1 MLVQARHGSNDIQS
15 KII

>member
-1 MLVQARHGSNDIQS
+1 MLVQARHGNNDIQS